1 MEIDE
6 MLHGSSRTLSRRE
19 LARLALTG
27 ALGAS
32 LSGWFPRF
40 AQQAAQAA
48 VPGAKRKKCILLW
61 MDGGPSHIDTFDPKP
76 DAEAEV
82 RGEFKAIATS
92 VPGIQICEKFPKLAG
107 WMEHAALLRG
117 MSTEEADHGRARIYM
132 HTGYRP
138 GLGGV
143 NYPGLGSI
151 ISSELGQADFP
162 LPNFVATGV
171 PLNKYDFFTNPGYLG
186 PRHQGLSHADP
197 SQPLDNLL
205 PLPSEEDFRDRAAV
219 LAQLEGNFA
228 RTYKNPAAESHR
240 TTFERA
246 MQLMKSERC
255 RAFDLN
261 LEPAA
266 TREKYGNSRF
276 GQGCLL
282 ARRLIEVGVPFVE
295 VYLSNW
301 DTHEKKSADA
311 ITASMPHLDQGMSA
325 LIGDLHEREMLDD
338 TLIIWMGEF
347 GRTPNTNR
355 NGGRDHFAK
364 AWSTV
369 LMGGGIKG
377 GQTIGKTDRTGA
389 SVVERPI
396 SVYDLMASVCK
407 ILGIDGG
414 KEINTPVGRPIRLVD
429 KSGVAIQELFG

>member
-1 MEIDE
+1 M
-6 MLHGSSRTLSRRE
+6 MRFNRRE
-19 LARLALTG
+19 LTRLALSG

-40 AQQAAQAA
+40 AQQSAQAA
-48 VPGAKRKKCILLW
+48 IPGARRKSCILLW

-76 DAEAEV
+76 DAAAEF
-82 RGEFKAIATS
+82 RGEFKTISTS
-92 VPGIQICEKFPKLAG
+92 VPGIQICEKFPKVAT
-107 WMEHAALLRG
+107 WMQHAAILRG

-132 HTGYRP
+132 HSGYRP

-151 ISSELGQADFP
+151 VSAELGQPDFP
-162 LPNFVATGV
+162 LPNFVATGT
-171 PLNKYDFFTNPGYLG
+171 PLNKYEFFTSPGYLG

-197 SQPLDNLL
+197 SRPLDNLQ
-205 PLPSEEDFRDRAAV
+205 PLPSADDFADRAAV
-219 LAQLEGNFA
+219 LSKLERDFA
-228 RTYKNPAAESHR
+228 RSYKAPAAESHR

-246 MQLMKSERC
+246 VQLMNSERC

-266 TREKYGNSRF
+266 ARVKYGDSRF

-295 VYLSNW
+295 VYLANW

-311 ITASMPHLDQGMSA
+311 ITASMPDMDQGMNA
-325 LIGDLHEREMLDD
+325 LLGDLHERGMLDD

-347 GRTPNTNR
+347 GRSPRTNN
-355 NGGRDHFAK
+355 NGGRDHYHR
-364 AWSTV
+364 AWTTM
-369 LMGGGIKG
+369 LLGGGIKG
-377 GQTIGKTDRTGA
+377 GQTIGKTDATGS
-389 SVVERPI
+389 SVVDRQI

-407 ILGIDGG
+407 ILGINGA
-414 KEINTPVGRPIRLVD
+414 KEINTPIGRPIRLVD
-429 KSGVAIQELFG
+429 KSGVAIEELFG

>member
-1 MEIDE
+1 M
-6 MLHGSSRTLSRRE
+6 MFNRRE
-19 LARLALTG
+19 LARLALSG

-40 AQQAAQAA
+40 AQKAAQAA
-48 VPGAKRKKCILLW
+48 IPGARRKSCILLW

-76 DAEAEV
+76 DAEAAI
-82 RGEFKAIATS
+82 RGEFQTISTS
-92 VPGIQICEKFPKLAG
+92 VPGIQICEKFPKLAT
-107 WMEHAALLRG
+107 WMQHAAILRG

-151 ISSELGQADFP
+151 ISAELGQADFP
-162 LPNFVATGV
+162 LPNFVATGT
-171 PLNKYDFFTNPGYLG
+171 PLNKYDFVTSPGYLG

-197 SQPLDNLL
+197 SLPLDNLK
-205 PLPSEEDFRDRAAV
+205 PLPSESDFAERAAV
-219 LAQLEGNFA
+219 LSQLERSFA
-228 RTYKNPAAESHR
+228 RTYKNAAAESHR

-246 MQLMKSERC
+246 MQLMNSERC

-261 LEPAA
+261 LESAPV
-266 TREKYGNSRF
+266 REKYGDNRF

-295 VYLSNW
+295 VYLANW

-325 LIGDLHEREMLDD
+325 LLGDLHERGMLDD

-347 GRTPNTNR
+347 GRSPRTNN
-355 NGGRDHFAK
+355 NGGRDHYAK
-364 AWSTV
+364 AWTSM

-377 GQTIGKTDRTGA
+377 GQTIGKTDASGS
-389 SVVERPI
+389 SVVDRPI
-396 SVYDLMASVCK
+396 SVYDLMASVCN
-407 ILGIDGG
+407 ILGINGA
-414 KEINTPVGRPIRLVD
+414 KEINTPIGRPIRLVD